1 MNHIFESKLII
12 PAGVPEPDAFDDS
25 NGRIPLRDFVVT
37 RRRDGTTASVF
48 GDLVWDFTAYTA
60 DGKTKRLFYS
70 YWGKGPV
77 TQSRNARAVE
87 IRAIA
92 FLLIW
97 RRHGASLSVGTV
109 SNYTTVLCACAQ
121 YADDNNMSVADMFS
135 SQDFLLDF
143 VFTRASGWMAQTL
156 GGMLSVLAR
165 LSIDE
170 LGFRIVG
177 SKCITKIKQ
186 HARQAQPL
194 SRQHAPIPTRIYS
207 QLLCGLQ
214 DELTSWLAVAD
225 EMLSLFNQCGR
236 DPRLGRSRVRHSK
249 IARANGLADERV
261 KDFEELAS
269 PACIAY
275 LITKGKQLSVG
286 SVSAVVGEAQ
296 HLTKLLVQAYTGMR
310 EDEASSIPYI
320 CVEETV
326 VDGKVHYY
334 VKGRTTK
341 LHHGLVKRA
350 QWVTNAEAVSAIK
363 AAQAIADSIYSVFD
377 VFPAMS
383 PENFANFP
391 LYVTVR
397 YMRLAGVPLTPEDDH
412 FVTGDM
418 QSRELPKSC
427 IAPIGEEDLRE
438 LEHIDPHRA
447 WRSEPDFHIGEPWP
461 FKTHQLRRSLAL
473 YAQRSGLVSLP
484 SLRRQLQ
491 HLTEEMSRYYANGSA
506 FARNFIGDDKEHF
519 GLEWQ
524 RTEPESAAI
533 SYILNVLLTEDTLFG
548 GHATWV
554 EHRLKQSGGTVLI
567 DRAVTLKRFK
577 KGEMAY
583 RETILGGCTNTGPCD
598 KVALQW
604 LHVDCVR
611 DNCKNLVCSIPKLER
626 VIAAQTKMLTGL
638 EHDSVEYRTEQED
651 LATLTLALAKAQ
663 GNTKESN
670 D

>member
-1 MNHIFESKLII
+1 LNHTFESKLIV
-12 PAGVPEPDAFDDS
+12 PAGVPEPDAFNES
-25 NGRIPLRDFVVT
+25 SGRIPPRDFVVT

-48 GDLVWDFTAYTA
+48 GDLAWDFTAYTPE
-60 DGKTKRLFYS
+60 GKTKRLFFS
-70 YWGKGPV
+70 YWGKAPV
-77 TQSRNARAVE
+77 TQSRNDRAVE

-109 SNYTTVLCACAQ
+109 GNYTTVLCACAQ
-121 YADDNNMSVADMFS
+121 YADDNNISVVDMFS
-135 SQDFLLDF
+135 SNESLLDF

-170 LGFRIVG
+170 LGFAVVG
-177 SKCITKIKQ
+177 DKCIRQIKL
-186 HARQAQPL
+186 HARQSQPP

-207 QLLCGLQ
+207 QLLSGLQ
-214 DELTSWLAVAD
+214 DELTSWLSVAD
-225 EMLSLFNQCGR
+225 EMLTLFNQCGR
-236 DPRLGRSRVRHSK
+236 DPRIGRSRVRHSK
-249 IARANGLADERV
+249 IAQANGLADEQV
-261 KDFEELAS
+261 KDFEELAT

-296 HLTKLLVQAYTGMR
+296 KNTKLLVQAFTGMR
-310 EDEASSIPYI
+310 DDEASSIPYL
-320 CVEETV
+320 CVEEAV
-326 VDGKVHYY
+326 VNGKVHYY

-341 LHHGLVKRA
+341 LHHGLIKRA
-350 QWVTNAEAVSAIK
+350 QWVTNADAVRAIK
-363 AAQAIADSIYSVFD
+363 AAQAIADAIYSVFD
-377 VFPAMS
+377 IFPATS
-383 PENFANFP
+383 PANFANFP
-391 LYVTVR
+391 LYVSVR
-397 YMRLAGVPLTPEDDH
+397 YMRLAGVPLTPKDDH

-418 QSRELPKSC
+418 QYRELPKCC
-427 IAPIGEEDLRE
+427 IAPIAEEDVRE

-447 WRSEPDFHIGEPWP
+447 WRSEPDFCIGEPWP
-461 FKTHQLRRSLAL
+461 FTTHQLRRSLAL

-519 GLEWQ
+519 GWEWQ
-524 RTEPESAAI
+524 RTQPESAAM
-533 SYILNVLLTEDTLFG
+533 SYILNVLLTDDTLFG
-548 GHATWV
+548 GHASWV
-554 EHRLKQSGGTVLI
+554 EHRVKGPDGTILA

-583 RETILGGCTNTGPCD
+583 RETILGGCTNTGNCD
-598 KVALQW
+598 KVALKW

-626 VIAAQTKMLTGL
+626 VIAAQAKMLTGL

-651 LATLTLALAKAQ
+651 LVTLTLALAKAQ
-663 GNTKESN
+663 GNTSKGII
-670 D
+670 